1 MAALRS
7 KIRSYQKKQ
16 KTSTQRELREPW
28 LIDGD
33 LAEQA
38 DALAAR
44 REQVVA
50 EYALE
55 RKALVGGSGWDGEA
69 DDRMAGPDT
78 SGIDAAE
85 QAALAELDAEVAEL
99 RAQAE
104 EQTVFLIFR
113 PVSSPR
119 YDEIWQQAVTEAA
132 KPGAARSAE
141 ALLTSL
147 LAAACFRGTE
157 VDGKVDDS
165 ESWDELK
172 ALTDD
177 EDDFGVPMMTP
188 GFVDFVETKVL
199 ALNRRIPASPF

>member
-50 EYALE
+50 EYAVE
-55 RKALVGGSGWDGEA
+55 RKALVGWDGEA

-147 LAAACFRGTE
+147 LTAACFRGTE
-157 VDGKVDDS
+157 VDGKVDDT